1 MKSLQIRQSDP
12 KNFIPLIIPWDSFEK
27 PRRHLCDNK
36 IIKMDNIV
44 LITKTELVEIIQET
58 LRSAKQDEKM
68 PEQQNEFLNISEASD
83 FLKMAKQTLYG
94 LTSNRQIPFI
104 KKGKKVYFNKSE
116 VIAWLNEGK
125 MKTQSEILKA
135 GFK

>member
-1 MKSLQIRQSDP
+1 M
-12 KNFIPLIIPWDSFEK
+12 NNIIVIS
-27 PRRHLCDNK
+27 
-36 IIKMDNIV
+36 
-44 LITKTELVEIIQET
+44 KTELVEIIQET
-58 LRSAKQDEKM
+58 LRSAKQDEKI
-68 PEQQNEFLNISEASD
+68 PEEQNEFLNISEASD

-94 LTSNRQIPFI
+94 LTSKRNIPFI

-125 MKTQSEILKA
+125 MKTHSEILKG

>member
-1 MKSLQIRQSDP
+1 MNPTRICSMLRHY
-12 KNFIPLIIPWDSFEK
+12 NFVIV
-27 PRRHLCDNK
+27 K

-44 LITKTELVEIIQET
+44 VITKTELVEIIQET

-68 PEQQNEFLNISEASD
+68 PAQQNEFLNISEASD

-94 LTSNRQIPFI
+94 LTSKRNIPFI

-125 MKTQSEILKA
+125 MKTHSEILKA
-135 GFK
+135 GFKWAI

>member
-1 MKSLQIRQSDP
+1 M
-12 KNFIPLIIPWDSFEK
+12 N
-27 PRRHLCDNK
+27 
-36 IIKMDNIV
+36 NIV
-44 LITKTELVEIIQET
+44 IITKTELVEIIQET

-68 PEQQNEFLNISEASD
+68 PAQQNEFLNISEASD

-104 KKGKKVYFNKSE
+104 KKGKKVYFNKGE

-125 MKTQSEILKA
+125 MKTKAEILKT

>member
-1 MKSLQIRQSDP
+1 M
-12 KNFIPLIIPWDSFEK
+12 N
-27 PRRHLCDNK
+27 H
-36 IIKMDNIV
+36 IV
-44 LITKTELVEIIQET
+44 VITKTELVEIIQET
-58 LRSAKQDEKM
+58 LRSAKQVEKM

-125 MKTQSEILKA
+125 MKTEVEIINTR
-135 GFK
+135 FK

>member
-12 KNFIPLIIPWDSFEK
+12 KNFIPPIILWDSFEK
-27 PRRHLCDNK
+27 LRHHLCDHK

-58 LRSAKQDEKM
+58 LRSAKQDEKL
-68 PEQQNEFLNISEASD
+68 PDQQNIFLNMTEASE

-104 KKGKKVYFNKSE
+104 KKGKKVYFNKGE

-125 MKTQSEILKA
+125 MKTKAEILKA
-135 GFK
+135 V

>member
-1 MKSLQIRQSDP
+1 M
-12 KNFIPLIIPWDSFEK
+12 E
-27 PRRHLCDNK
+27 HL
-36 IIKMDNIV
+36 V
-44 LITKTELVEIIQET
+44 VITKTELVEIIQET
-58 LRSAKQDEKM
+58 LRSAKQVEKI
-68 PEQQNEFLNISEASD
+68 PEQQNVFLNISEASD

-125 MKTQSEILKA
+125 MKTEGEILNTR
-135 GFK
+135 FK

>member
-1 MKSLQIRQSDP
+1 M
-12 KNFIPLIIPWDSFEK
+12 E
-27 PRRHLCDNK
+27 HL
-36 IIKMDNIV
+36 V
-44 LITKTELVEIIQET
+44 VITKTELVEIIQET
-58 LRSAKQDEKM
+58 LRSAKQVEKI

-125 MKTQSEILKA
+125 MKTEGEILNTR
-135 GFK
+135 FK